1 MEKYKEPQIS
11 IVNNR
16 EITERLSQ
24 NYIVATGD
32 LGVAKTVEYEEYVNK
47 RYVDLEYSMINNL
60 HEYSVVIIDLQNEN
74 DTRHCLEDDEPDGIP
89 YLFEL
94 SFPQKK
100 FRPKG
105 IGGTSTDAECS
116 QVAKH
121 RRRREKEHR
130 DKEILP
136 IYIVNHQRYIRPSLR
151 QNPPFSDNQ
160 IDYAK
165 NDERGLLTTWQLYN
179 QYKLIENGIFTKK
192 ETRESLDKW
201 GLISLLPKNLIRVG
215 IYEEYFKK
223 PKAGILTL
231 NNVKLEVG
239 KMIYAKKDGKWICTS
254 IVSIQLNDKDV
265 DQVDNGEVGIVTDIE
280 LEKGYEI
287 FVKIE

>member
-1 MEKYKEPQIS
+1 MEKYKEPQIY

-100 FRPKG
+100 FRP
-105 IGGTSTDAECS
+105 
-116 QVAKH
+116 
-121 RRRREKEHR
+121 
-130 DKEILP
+130 
-136 IYIVNHQRYIRPSLR
+136 
-151 QNPPFSDNQ
+151 
-160 IDYAK
+160 
-165 NDERGLLTTWQLYN
+165 
-179 QYKLIENGIFTKK
+179 TKK